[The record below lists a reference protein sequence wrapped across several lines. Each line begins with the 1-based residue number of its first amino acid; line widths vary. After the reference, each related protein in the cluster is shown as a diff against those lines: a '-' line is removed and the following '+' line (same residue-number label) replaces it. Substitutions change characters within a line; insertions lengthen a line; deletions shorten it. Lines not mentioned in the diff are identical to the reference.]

1 MRDALRKVLT
11 GASAVTALVP
21 TGSIV
26 WGKRQGLPAIV
37 LHLVDGPRPDMT
49 MEGPSGLTVSLV
61 QVDCWAGTDQAASDL
76 ADAVRPLLTGLRRDP
91 LRVMVEGGGA
101 DDPDLSLAALGA
113 EASANFHRYR
123 LDLRVWHRNP

>member
-1 MRDALRKVLT
+1 MKSALREVLT
-11 GASAVTALVP
+11 SAAAVTALVP
-21 TGSIV
+21 RGSIV

-49 MEGPSGLTVSLV
+49 TRGASGLTTSLV
-61 QVDCWAGTDQAASDL
+61 QVDCWGKTDQAASDI
-76 ADAVRPLLTGLRRDP
+76 ADAVRPLLTGLRREP

-101 DDPDLSLAALGA
+101 DDPDQSLAALGA
-113 EASANFHRYR
+113 EADANFHRYR

>member
-1 MRDALRKVLT
+1 MKKALRAVLT
-11 GASAVTALVP
+11 GAEAVTALVP
-21 TGSIV
+21 PASIV

-37 LHLVDGPRPDMT
+37 LHLIDGPRPDMT
-49 MEGPSGLTVSLV
+49 TEGPSGLTASLV
-61 QVDCWAGTDQAASDL
+61 QLDCWGKSDQAASDI

-91 LRVMVEGGGA
+91 LRVFVEGGGA

-113 EASANFHRYR
+113 EVDANFHRYR